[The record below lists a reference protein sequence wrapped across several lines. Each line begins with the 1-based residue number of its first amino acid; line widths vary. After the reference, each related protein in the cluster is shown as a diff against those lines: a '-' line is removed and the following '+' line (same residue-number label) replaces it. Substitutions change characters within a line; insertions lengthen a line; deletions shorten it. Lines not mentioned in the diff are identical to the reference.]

1 MVRALVF
8 RPGER
13 ARYTCVVPRQG
24 REHVA
29 CSVGMESGA
38 RGSVSG
44 VVAVVAQCS

>member
-1 MVRALVF
+1 MVRPLVL

-13 ARYTCVVPRQG
+13 ARYTCVIPRQG

-29 CSVGMESGA
+29 CSVGMGSGS

-44 VVAVVAQCS
+44 VGAVVAQCS